1 MNVEL
6 GLGFGS
12 FMLSVLVLGLLTP
25 LSASSAYALASLV
38 ALIAWGVSH
47 ALTRVLKLKGKRP

>member
-25 LSASSAYALASLV
+25 LSAPSAYALASLA
-38 ALIAWGVSH
+38 ALVVGGVSYVLSH
-47 ALTRVLKLKGKRP
+47 VLKLKGKRP

>member
-12 FMLSVLVLGLLTP
+12 FTLSILALGLLTP
-25 LSASSAYALASLV
+25 LSAPSAYALASLV
-38 ALIAWGVSH
+38 ALVVGGVSRIV
-47 ALTRVLKLKGKRP
+47 TLKGKRP